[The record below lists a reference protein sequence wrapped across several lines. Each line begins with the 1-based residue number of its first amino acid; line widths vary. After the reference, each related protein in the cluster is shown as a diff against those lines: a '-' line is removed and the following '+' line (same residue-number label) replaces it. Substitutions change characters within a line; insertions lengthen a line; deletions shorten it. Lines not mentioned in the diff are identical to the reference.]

1 VSPIKPEN
9 RNRYPED
16 WPESENGS
24 SRAPATGASAWEEC
38 GCVDTRIIEAR
49 RCPELGG
56 TKAQYFRG
64 DVILTIAHLDHTPE
78 NSDPSNL
85 KAMCQRCHLR
95 YDRHHHAESARK
107 TRDAKTGQL
116 PLFRGSG

>member
-16 WPESENGS
+16 WPEIRERILA
-24 SRAPATGASAWEEC
+24 RAGDRCECMGEC